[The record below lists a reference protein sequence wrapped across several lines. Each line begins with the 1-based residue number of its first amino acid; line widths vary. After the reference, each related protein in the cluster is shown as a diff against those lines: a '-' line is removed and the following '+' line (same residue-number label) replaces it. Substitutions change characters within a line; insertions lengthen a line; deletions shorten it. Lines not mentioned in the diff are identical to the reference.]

1 MKHLQ
6 VGMSIVNRR
15 CIVLLTII
23 MDFDEREEIRDGF
36 VVTERRKKV
45 WRCELDLLQRLL
57 DVCNK
62 YNLRCWVDS
71 GTLLGAVR
79 HEGFIPWDDDIDVV
93 MMRDDY
99 DKLMKIGP
107 QEFLHPI
114 FFQSAYTDKNYFR
127 GHVQIRNSETTAI
140 LPNEYDR
147 LFNQG
152 VFIDVFPLDALPK
165 DEKNVEKLERE
176 AAVKKYMMKNYQR
189 LDLLSKNIVKNIYI
203 WLKTTR
209 EVGRIGF
216 HKYYH
221 EYENLF
227 REASVENVDQ
237 VTKISSV
244 KTWYKG
250 IDKHYFDETVWLNFE
265 TLKVPVPQ
273 RYDEYLRLM
282 YGDDYMTPRQV
293 PTVHGGVLFDTEHS
307 YKEILPMVR
316 KEYGKAFRWGNKCRK
331 MFHLPVLSRKSDKL
345 FEL

>member
-1 MKHLQ
+1 MKHLL

-152 VFIDVFPLDALPK
+152 IFIDVFPLDALPK
-165 DEKNVEKLERE
+165 DEEKVEKLEKE
-176 AAVKKYMMKNYQR
+176 AACRKYMMKNYQR
-189 LDLLSKNIVKNIYI
+189 LDLLSKKIVKNVYI
-203 WLKTTR
+203 WLKTKRAIERT
-209 EVGRIGF
+209 GF
-216 HKYYH
+216 KQYYQ

-227 REASVENVDQ
+227 RAESVENVEL
-237 VTKISSV
+237 VTKISSI

-250 IDKHYFDETVWLNFE
+250 IDKHYFDETEWMNFE
-265 TLKVPVPQ
+265 SIKVPVPG
-273 RYDEYLRLM
+273 RYDDYLRLM
-282 YGDDYMTPRQV
+282 YGDDYMVPRKV
-293 PTVHGGVLFDTEHS
+293 PTVHGSVIFDTEHG
-307 YKEILPMVR
+307 YKDVLPMV
-316 KEYGKAFRWGNKCRK
+316 KKDYGKFFKLKNKLRK
-331 MFHLPVLSRKSDKL
+331 WLYISVSPRKSDRL
-345 FEL
+345 CEL